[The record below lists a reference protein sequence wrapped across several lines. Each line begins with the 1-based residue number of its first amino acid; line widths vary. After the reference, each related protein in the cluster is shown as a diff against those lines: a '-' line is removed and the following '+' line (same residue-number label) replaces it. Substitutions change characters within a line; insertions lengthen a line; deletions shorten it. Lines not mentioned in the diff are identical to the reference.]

1 MAELRGGWQP
11 MYDEHKIKS
20 QRPILNIVAILDTMQ
35 WTIYSCFRFLSLLG
49 VLDDEEMATISV
61 QLQLL
66 QATVDEWRPGRGE
79 ELINSVV
86 QQVVPLAERIEKA
99 LKAIQDNAVASFYLR
114 QLHEVAKLIA
124 TEDERLMG
132 VMFVDQGTT
141 ALNNVEKWN

>member
-1 MAELRGGWQP
+1 MHDDPKRKP
-11 MYDEHKIKS
+11 

-49 VLDDEEMATISV
+49 VLDDEAMATISV

-86 QQVVPLAERIEKA
+86 RQIVPLANRIEKE
-99 LKAIQDNAVASFYLR
+99 LRAIQDNAVATFYLR

-124 TEDERLMG
+124 AEDERLMG
-132 VMFVDQGTT
+132 VAFVDQPAT
-141 ALNNVEKWN
+141 ALNNVKKWHSA